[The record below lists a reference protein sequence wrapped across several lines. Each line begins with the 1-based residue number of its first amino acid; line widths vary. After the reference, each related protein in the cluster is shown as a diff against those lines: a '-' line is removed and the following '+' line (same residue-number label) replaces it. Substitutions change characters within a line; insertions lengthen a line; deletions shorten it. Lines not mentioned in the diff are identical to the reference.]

1 MPIVFHDE
9 DPCLMWSCKSVT
21 LPRLS
26 PGGIGHGNPAVAG
39 NNCGGSGGGGGGT
52 DGGGDAV
59 TAVASGSPV
68 RMGGGV
74 DCDRVSKPG
83 KSERHTILFIAL
95 VAHFASS
102 KLSLGYITSL
112 LLVRQSFTENTCVQI
127 SGKSG
132 TFELPTMTSMS
143 WQCETD
149 RQVQNTT

>member
-83 KSERHTILFIAL
+83 KSERHTILFIACCT
-95 VAHFASS
+95 FC
-102 KLSLGYITSL
+102 KLKMHISL
-112 LLVRQSFTENTCVQI
+112 LYSSYVNHSRKIHVC
-127 SGKSG
+127 KSVAN
-132 TFELPTMTSMS
+132 PARSS
-143 WQCETD
+143 C
-149 RQVQNTT
+149 RR